1 MNTITHKRP
10 SKRKGTLLLSMKK
23 LVNLSIDHPIQRSTG
38 NYKTFE
44 KARKNKRDNAVI
56 RTRLKYD
63 QMLERKHKI
72 SMINIL
78 RTLMKKVDNM
88 QDWIGN
94 LTREVETIKKNQVKM
109 LGIKYIITEIKEYVR
124 VSKVNLT
131 QPRK

>member
-1 MNTITHKRP
+1 
-10 SKRKGTLLLSMKK
+10 MKK